1 MFKETGRGWH
11 GCYRCA
17 QIEYYGIGVWAI
29 LYSST
34 GFQAMLQPLKPPPV
48 HLDGPAIV
56 FLATGGYNGK
66 GKMIK
71 WETDNGRFIEPYYF

>member
-1 MFKETGRGWH
+1 MARMLQMRTDKILW
-11 GCYRCA
+11 YRCL
-17 QIEYYGIGVWAI
+17 GNPLF
-29 LYSST
+29 LYRFSSNASAVKT
-34 GFQAMLQPLKPPPV
+34 PPV